1 MVNLPP
7 EFFELPTPFSLVL
20 ATTLSRHLLVN
31 IRIQASRQEKM
42 ETEFSLE
49 AIQFQSGPGFG
60 EGAHDR
66 SLGSTHTMAT
76 TID

>member
-1 MVNLPP
+1 
-7 EFFELPTPFSLVL
+7 
-20 ATTLSRHLLVN
+20 
-31 IRIQASRQEKM
+31 M

-49 AIQFQSGPGFG
+49 EIQFQSGPGFG
-60 EGAHDR
+60 EGAQDR